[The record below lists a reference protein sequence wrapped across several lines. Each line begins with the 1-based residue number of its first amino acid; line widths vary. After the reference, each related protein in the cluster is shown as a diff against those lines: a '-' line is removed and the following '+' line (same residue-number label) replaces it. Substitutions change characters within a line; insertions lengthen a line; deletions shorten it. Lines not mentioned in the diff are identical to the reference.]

1 MKKVSFKS
9 AYFSLLLLITVIIIG
24 IAGYSII
31 EGFNFT
37 DAFFMT
43 IITMATV
50 GFREVHPLSPVG
62 MWFTAF
68 LIIFSFG
75 IFAYAVTT
83 LTRYVIDGIFRNYYK
98 DNKVKNRIKKLSGH
112 VIICGYGRNGRQAAI
127 ELLEHEESIV
137 VIDKNEEVIEEI
149 RRGKE
154 ILYVNGDATKDEV
167 LKKYHVLLFLRIFVR
182 KQLGNRILEMCRGLI
197 SLD

>member
-1 MKKVSFKS
+1 M
-9 AYFSLLLLITVIIIG
+9 
-24 IAGYSII
+24 
-31 EGFNFT
+31 
-37 DAFFMT
+37 
-43 IITMATV
+43 
-50 GFREVHPLSPVG
+50 
-62 MWFTAF
+62 
-68 LIIFSFG
+68 
-75 IFAYAVTT
+75 
-83 LTRYVIDGIFRNYYK
+83 
-98 DNKVKNRIKKLSGH
+98 KVKNRIKKLSGH

-154 ILYVNGDATKDEV
+154 ILYINGDATKDVV